1 MLKKVIP
8 HGQKGHDV
16 KFDVKNMWNMKNF
29 HYEIPL
35 EPTKKSKNN
44 GNIKWVLRVG
54 IRKFYP
60 DAVFSGS

>member
-1 MLKKVIP
+1 MLKRVIP

-29 HYEIPL
+29 HYEIPS

-54 IRKFYP
+54 MTHGIRKNL
-60 DAVFSGS
+60 DI